1 MRKLT
6 TMVGAALLASAAAVS
21 ANEGVYLGPSISQY
35 LLDKDRSADD
45 DSANSTLLGLNLGYK
60 FPDSPFGI
68 EVGYGSDIG
77 GEALDV
83 LRVDGLYFLE
93 RNKGWAPF
101 FVLGFSDYDRDDA
114 LLDDEDSTQQIGA
127 GFGFSK
133 TWDGHWEFRGD
144 GRFYQKVSSGENAT
158 DLAFNLA
165 LNYYFNAPEPAAE
178 PDLEPMPVAEPAPPA
193 TRTITVKLNVLF
205 EFDKAVV
212 RAIYGD
218 ELVAVANAMKEHED
232 IELVLEGHTDAIGS
246 DEYNQDLSLR
256 RVEAVKARLETD
268 YGVPAGRIST
278 IGYGESRPIA
288 DNSTDEGRAL
298 NRRVIG
304 ELSFQEVIAD

>member
-6 TMVGAALLASAAAVS
+6 TMVGAALLVSAAAAG
-21 ANEGVYLGPSISQY
+21 ANEGLYLGPSISQY

-60 FPDSPFGI
+60 IPDSPFGV

-83 LRVDGLYFLE
+83 LKVDGLYFLQ
-93 RNKGWAPF
+93 RNKGWAPY
-101 FVLGFSDYDRDDA
+101 FVLGFADYDRDDA

-133 TWDGHWEFRGD
+133 VWDGHWEFRGD

-165 LNYYFNAPEPAAE
+165 VNYYFNAPEPAAE
-178 PDLEPMPVAEPAPPA
+178 PESEPMPVAEPVAPA

-212 RAIYGD
+212 RGIYGD

-232 IELVLEGHTDAIGS
+232 IELVLEGHTDAVGT
-246 DEYNQDLSLR
+246 DDYNQDLSLR
-256 RVEAVKARLETD
+256 RVQAVKAKLEQD
-268 YGVPAGRIST
+268 YGVPKGRIST

-288 DNSTDEGRAL
+288 DNGTDEGRAT

-304 ELSFQEVIAD
+304 ELTFQEAIAD